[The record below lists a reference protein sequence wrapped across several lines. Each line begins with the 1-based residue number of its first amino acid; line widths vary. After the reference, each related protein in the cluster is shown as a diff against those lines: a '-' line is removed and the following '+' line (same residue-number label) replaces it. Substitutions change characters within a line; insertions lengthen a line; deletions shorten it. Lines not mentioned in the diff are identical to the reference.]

1 VQRCFAF
8 LSQVLAAKRL
18 SKRPAHDAWSRG
30 ELGLRLPSRR
40 NARCTTA
47 RLRDYPSERDERS
60 RPAYACALVHI
71 RRQLHL
77 SGLLRPTIPVAAA
90 AVSAR
95 TVQLSD
101 AEQLENAIVGQ
112 LNAVRHAHGL
122 RSLER
127 SAALSRAADDHVRAL
142 ALAGQFR
149 HEWPDGRPFKVW
161 IRAYYSV
168 ARTHFWSVGENLL
181 WTSGDLDA
189 LQAANMYLAS
199 PPHRRILLMRSWRQ
213 IGIGVVRAQ
222 APAAST
228 RARTSTSPP
237 PTSCRV
243 RKSIRS

>member
-1 VQRCFAF
+1 MLCREARTRLAIAF
-8 LSQVLAAKRL
+8 LVATLAVPPLA
-18 SKRPAHDAWSRG
+18 SATTRPTETSAAAPHTHA
-30 ELGLRLPSRR
+30 
-40 NARCTTA
+40 
-47 RLRDYPSERDERS
+47 
-60 RPAYACALVHI
+60 ALVHI
-71 RRQLHL
+71 RRQVHL

-181 WTSGDLDA
+181 WTSGELDA
-189 LQAANMYLAS
+189 LQAANMWLPS

-222 APAAST
+222 GAGGVYAGADIYIAAADFVSG
-228 RARTSTSPP
+228 A
-237 PTSCRV
+237 
-243 RKSIRS
+243 